1 MNQKPPSEK
10 LSVTMAVHAKKTV
23 LWHFWPLSNRAEI
36 KIQHFAQ
43 FRFSIFGRVKFS
55 VFLIVF

>member
-43 FRFSIFGRVKFS
+43 LDFRFSFVLNLASF
-55 VFLIVF
+55 